1 MVTEKITVEIYEGSS
16 VEVLILEQILDE
28 FL

>member
-1 MVTEKITVEIYEGSS
+1 MVTEKITVEIYKGSS
-16 VEVLILEQILDE
+16 VEVLILQQILDE